1 MKKFNVAMEYMMID
15 WYESNRHVLDFDNYY
30 LDVTS
35 LALDYPI
42 EFRDGM
48 GFIIEGRDFEDCHRK
63 RRDKLFLNMN
73 KFAKT
78 VLNPR
83 SFIMQDHEAYDHL
96 KEYGELMNDPVIRRF
111 FLSYISVATREIQE
125 TLPVVDREKLV
136 KNTMRRVNGNWIAPA
151 TPWEQHLARFFII
164 DNLFIRYLNEFS
176 DDANITFNNSEKMR
190 DYWLPYRS
198 ANFCRELWS
207 FYETEIQNNR
217 VQVYE
222 DDSDGILYLVD
233 NYVKYEELM
242 SWVHEVICDVQR
254 MEASL
259 PVEKQLVLFANERV
273 LE

>member
-1 MKKFNVAMEYMMID
+1 MEKFNVTMGSMMID
-15 WYESNRHVLDFDNYY
+15 WYENNRRVLDESNYY

-48 GFIIEGRDFEDCHRK
+48 GFIIEGKEFEDNHQR

-73 KFAKT
+73 MFTTT

-83 SFIMQDHEAYDHL
+83 SFVMQDHEAYNHL
-96 KEYGELMNDPVIRRF
+96 HYYRELMNDPVIRRF
-111 FLSYISVATREIQE
+111 FFSYISVATREIQE
-125 TLPVVDREKLV
+125 TSPIIEREKLV
-136 KNTMRRVNGNWIAPA
+136 KNTMRKVHGNWIAPA
-151 TPWEQHLARFFII
+151 TPWEQHLARFLII
-164 DNLFIRYLNEFS
+164 DNLFIAYLNEFR
-176 DDANITFNNSEKMR
+176 DDANITFYNSENMR
-190 DYWLPYRS
+190 AYWLPYRS
-198 ANFCRELWS
+198 ADFCQELWS
-207 FYETEIQNNR
+207 FYEREIQVNR